1 MFCHL
6 CSMTSIDG
14 APTPWVWVTRHQW
27 LTGEKTHSR
36 ETRLQHQRFQNKWKC
51 AIVEG
56 GHRELGSYLSKVVSL
71 GQVLGSSVET
81 SSCLLDLTQQLLKDS
96 IDATETP
103 ILVWTGQKEATE
115 VCSATLTWDA
125 LWWFS
130 AQPQVQRITHGSCCC
145 CCCCWH
151 SWPGLSEVWPGQL
164 NNVDSPAV
172 WVHEYTLQSV
182 HFQVSTPDISI

>member
-1 MFCHL
+1 MFCHF

-56 GHRELGSYLSKVVSL
+56 GHGELGSYLSKVVSL

-81 SSCLLDLTQQLLKDS
+81 SSCLLDLTQQLFKDS
-96 IDATETP
+96 TDATQTP
-103 ILVWTGQKEATE
+103 IVVWTGQKEATE
-115 VCSATLTWDA
+115 VCSAHADLRCTLVVLCTASSSENHTQLLLLLTKLTTFNWG
-125 LWWFS
+125 S
-130 AQPQVQRITHGSCCC
+130 AWS
-145 CCCCWH
+145 
-151 SWPGLSEVWPGQL
+151 
-164 NNVDSPAV
+164 A
-172 WVHEYTLQSV
+172 
-182 HFQVSTPDISI
+182 